1 MSEDTLEWRLSE
13 IEKKYTDFEK
23 KNEEDHKNICFKN
36 DEEHKEFL
44 EFYHRLDKDMAIMAI
59 KIGSI
64 TGAAAGAVSAFAT
77 WSISAILPKVAGMF

>member
-13 IEKKYTDFEK
+13 IENKYSDF
-23 KNEEDHKNICFKN
+23 KNKN

-59 KIGSI
+59 KVGSI
-64 TGAAAGAVSAFAT
+64 TGAAASVVT
-77 WSISAILPKVAGMF
+77 WILSLLLQKVAGVL